1 MFVKSPIHI
10 WRLMHARS
18 ARVLGMAVAAMAAGA
33 AAAVLALI
41 ASAGAAG
48 SPGGTAAALVAA
60 RHAAADNRFTEL
72 LALNQV
78 KREVAWATVRRAWTG
93 QPQTGTSPF
102 TDQRALGQVKRQA
115 AWKAV
120 HRAASR

>member
-1 MFVKSPIHI
+1 M
-10 WRLMHARS
+10 
-18 ARVLGMAVAAMAAGA
+18 
-33 AAAVLALI
+33 LALI

-48 SPGGTAAALVAA
+48 SPGGTAAVPVPA

-78 KREVAWATVRRAWTG
+78 KRAVAWATVQRAWAG
-93 QPQTGTSPF
+93 QPQTGTSRF

-115 AWKAV
+115 SWKAV
-120 HRAASR
+120 HRAAGR